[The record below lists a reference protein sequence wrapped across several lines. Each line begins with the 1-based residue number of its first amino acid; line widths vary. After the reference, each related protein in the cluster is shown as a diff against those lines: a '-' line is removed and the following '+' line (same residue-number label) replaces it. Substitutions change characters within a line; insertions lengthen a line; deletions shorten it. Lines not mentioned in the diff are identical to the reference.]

1 MPTRSDADR
10 SEYRHRYTIGLDL
23 GTSAVKGV
31 LLSAAG
37 EVVARARTETWLD
50 AYPDGRVEFDAD
62 ELFALTADTIRQLTA
77 ALPAGGGV
85 AGLCMAS
92 ASGNTVLLNE
102 RGEPMRPAISW
113 MDDRVTDEM
122 ETALGRLEPAEVHER
137 TGWPLLKAFPLAH
150 LSWLSVHEPDLL
162 KRSAKVGMSTEYL
175 LYRLT
180 GKWAIDPSQATTFYL
195 QDQQAKGWHAPYLR
209 ALGIPEKKLPRIVAT
224 GSLLGCITEV
234 ASALTG
240 LRAGTPVAA
249 GSFDHPAAARG
260 AGVLDEGR
268 LLLSC
273 GTSWVGFTPLSER
286 SQAVGNGML
295 TDPFLQP
302 NGPWGAMFSLPAIAV
317 SVDRI
322 VREYISDAP
331 DRYELFSALAASA
344 APGAGGL
351 LLNPLLEA
359 ESGRWAGVAKADL
372 ASAVMAGTV
381 YLLRSHIDRLARA
394 GIRFTSV
401 MMVGGP
407 SDTHPWPQIVADVL
421 GVEVHTVNGS
431 CAGAAGAALLA
442 GVAAGLY
449 PDEREAFKQAAFPKL
464 TRQPDLEAHEVYRRQ
479 YEAFA
484 KRFPTE

>member
-1 MPTRSDADR
+1 MSIRSDADR

-37 EVVARARTETWLD
+37 EVVARARTETRLD
-50 AYPDGRVEFDAD
+50 AYPDGRVEFDA
-62 ELFALTADTIRQLTA
+62 EALFGLTADAIRQLSA
-77 ALPAGGGV
+77 ALPADGRV

-113 MDDRVTDEM
+113 MDARVKDEM
-122 ETALGRLEPAEVHER
+122 DVKLGKLTPAAVHER

-162 KRSAKVGMSTEYL
+162 KRSAKVGMSTEYM

-180 GKWAIDPSQATTFYL
+180 GEWAIDPSQATTFYL
-195 QDQQAKGWHAPYLR
+195 QDQQTQVWHAPYLR
-209 ALGIPEKKLPRIVAT
+209 ALGIPEEKLPRLVAT
-224 GSLLGCITEV
+224 GSVLGRITDA

-240 LRAGTPVAA
+240 LPAGTPVAA
-249 GSFDHPAAARG
+249 GCFDHPAAARG
-260 AGVLDEGR
+260 AGVLDEGG

-286 SQAVGNGML
+286 SQVVGNGML

-331 DRYELFSALAASA
+331 DRYESFSALAAAA
-344 APGAGGL
+344 APGARGL
-351 LLNPLLEA
+351 LINPLLEA
-359 ESGRWAGVAKADL
+359 GTGRWKGVAASDL
-372 ASAVMAGTV
+372 ASAVMAGTA
-381 YLLRSHIDRLARA
+381 YLLQSHIDRLARA

-401 MMVGGP
+401 TMVGGP

-442 GVAAGLY
+442 TVAAGLY

-464 TRQPDLEAHEVYRRQ
+464 TRRPDREAHEIYVRQ

-484 KRFPTE
+484 RRFPTE